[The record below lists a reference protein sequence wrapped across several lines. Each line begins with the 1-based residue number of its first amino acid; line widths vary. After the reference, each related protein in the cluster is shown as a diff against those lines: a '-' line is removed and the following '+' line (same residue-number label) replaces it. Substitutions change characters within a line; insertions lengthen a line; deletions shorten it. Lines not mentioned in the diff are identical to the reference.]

1 MNKCIFMGR
10 VTKDSEVRYVDV
22 YNSLA
27 VARNSMAIDRG
38 KDKDGNDRGADF
50 INLVAFGRT
59 AEFCEK
65 FMTKG
70 RRFLIESHVQTGSYT
85 NQEGNKVYTTDF
97 VIDRI
102 EFADAKPE
110 GTVAANASAASD
122 SNFMNLPDGIDE
134 ELPFN

>member
-10 VTKDSEVRYVDV
+10 VTKDSEVRYAD
-22 YNSLA
+22 NSLA

-50 INLVAFGRT
+50 INLVAFGKT

-102 EFADAKPE
+102 EFADARPE
-110 GTVAANASAASD
+110 GTVAANASTASD
-122 SNFMNLPDGIDE
+122 SDFMNLPDGIDE